1 MDRTSRNPKGSCRS
15 GHEGFIQVWSWRV
28 PRGPFVQVM
37 NGPSFGSLFHV
48 ESRLF
53 LEVQFHQVMWFFSKC
68 KNSLND
74 ENFRKTFHVGV
85 FHVFFKMESWESSHF
100 SREFSWDFSSL
111 FFYFEGFEDF
121 WMDLRSSRW
130 WIFIKRTVGFDPG
143 PEWTLAIGLTHASWT
158 HARIWKI
165 HRDFFLNL
173 EYE

>member
-1 MDRTSRNPKGSCRS
+1 MNGPFLEVRKRWVTWEELKWCSSKSIMMSSWGSYINGLNWTSR
-15 GHEGFIQVWSWRV
+15 
-28 PRGPFVQVM
+28 

-85 FHVFFKMESWESSHF
+85 FHVFFKMKSW
-100 SREFSWDFSSL
+100 EFSWDFSSKT
-111 FFYFEGFEDF
+111 FHDFSFEGFQDF
-121 WMDLRSSRW
+121 WILWMDLWSLRW
-130 WIFIKRTVGFDPG
+130 WICIKRTVGFDPG

-165 HRDFFLNL
+165 HRDFF
-173 EYE
+173 